1 MSTMAK
7 TTLLHESFPSR
18 KKSRDHIMEMIS
30 STLKNLQAPTL
41 RSQEEI
47 LLAVDEAITNAM
59 EHGNKWDPH
68 KSIHVSIT
76 ENSQSIN
83 ISITDEGRGFSPP
96 VFKGNPK
103 KDNDL
108 TLRGHG
114 LSLINQFCEP
124 TWNNEG
130 NSINLKFMLKFSS

>member
-18 KKSRDHIMEMIS
+18 KKSRDHIMGMIS

-41 RSQEEI
+41 RSQDEI
-47 LLAVDEAITNAM
+47 ILAVDEAITNAM

-68 KSIHVSIT
+68 KTIHISIT
-76 ENSQSIN
+76 KNSRSIN
-83 ISITDEGRGFSPP
+83 ISITDEGEGFRPP
-96 VFKGNPK
+96 ESGGHSK
-103 KDNDL
+103 KENDL

-114 LSLINQFCEP
+114 LYLIKQFCEP
-124 TWNNEG
+124 TWNSKG
-130 NSINLKFMLKFSS
+130 NSISLKFMLKFSS